1 MKLLKNHTFAMIVA
15 ALTIAGCL
23 FFGFRAKPETPIAGQ
38 DAASFAKENYAAY
51 EHLIADG
58 ASILSEKTVRAIAER
73 NAALDHSYGSVV
85 AVVTDRLGGADLSG
99 EAYDR
104 AGAGELSANDM
115 LLLIDADSGHWYAA
129 LGGNMEDYANNRLET
144 LFTACL
150 SGGTLPGGA
159 DEALTRL
166 FSELDGWY
174 AEYIPTGGGAE
185 VAGGGAVLTVFLFVA
200 LVFAAL
206 VLFSSLGVGRRSYGF
221 GFWGPFWGPIIFPHR
236 FPGGPTRPSQ
246 TRTRHDGSPFG
257 PGGSGGRG
265 GFGGTRGGGFGSGFG
280 RGGGFGGSR
289 GGGFG
294 GGSRGGGFGGGRGG
308 GFGG

>member
-15 ALTIAGCL
+15 VLTVAGCL
-23 FFGFRAKPETPIAGQ
+23 FFGFRAKPEAPVASQ
-38 DAASFAKENYAAY
+38 DAASFAKENYGAY
-51 EHLIADG
+51 ERLIEDN
-58 ASILSEKTVRAIAER
+58 ASILSEKTVRAIAEQD
-73 NAALDHSYGSVV
+73 AALDHSYGSVV
-85 AVVTDRLGGADLSG
+85 AVVTDRLGGAGLSG
-99 EAYDR
+99 AAYDR
-104 AGAGELSANDM
+104 AEAGELSANDM

-150 SGGTLPGGA
+150 SGGALPDGA

-166 FSELDGWY
+166 FSELGGWY
-174 AEYIPTGGGAE
+174 EEYIPTGGETDGG
-185 VAGGGAVLTVFLFVA
+185 GGGAILTLFLFVG

-206 VLFSSLGVGRRSYGF
+206 ILFSNLGVGRRSYGY

-246 TRTRHDGSPFG
+246 TRTRRDSSPFG

-265 GFGGTRGGGFGSGFG
+265 GFGGTRGGGFGGGGFG

-294 GGSRGGGFGGGRGG
+294 GGRGGGFGG
-308 GFGG
+308 

>member
-15 ALTIAGCL
+15 VLTIAGCL
-23 FFGFRAKPETPIAGQ
+23 FFGFRARPETPIAEQ
-38 DAASFAKENYAAY
+38 DAAAFAKENYGAY
-51 EHLIADG
+51 EYLIEDN
-58 ASILSEKTVRAIAER
+58 ASILSEKTVRAIAEQD
-73 NAALDHSYGSVV
+73 AALDHSYGSVV
-85 AVVTDRLGGADLSG
+85 AVVTDRLGGVDLSG
-99 EAYDR
+99 AAYDR
-104 AGAGELSANDM
+104 ANSRELSANDT

-129 LGGNMEDYANNRLET
+129 LGANMEDYANNRLET

-150 SGGTLPGGA
+150 SGGALPDGA

-174 AEYIPTGGGAE
+174 AEYIPTGGE
-185 VAGGGAVLTVFLFVA
+185 TDGGGGMILVSFLFVG

-206 VLFSSLGVGRRSYGF
+206 ILFSSMGVGRRVYGY

-246 TRTRHDGSPFG
+246 TRTRHDSPFG

-265 GFGGTRGGGFGSGFG
+265 GFGRGGGFGSSRGGGFGSG
-280 RGGGFGGSR
+280 GGFG
-289 GGGFG
+289 G